1 MKILFLT
8 DNFPPEFNA
17 PATRTYEHCKEW
29 IRLGAEVTVITC
41 APNFPSGKVFDGYK
55 NVWRSEERVD
65 GIKVIRVWSYISANQ
80 GFFKRTLDFVSFALT
95 SFLAGL
101 FIKTDIIVAT
111 SPQFFTAVS
120 GCALGIFKQKKWVM
134 EVRDIWPESIKAVDA
149 VKSAWVIAFLEK
161 IELFLYK
168 SAYKIVVVTDSFKEN
183 LVQRG
188 VSKEKVF
195 VIKNGVDLAI
205 YKPSP
210 KNIELTK
217 TLGIQ
222 GKFVIGYIGTHG
234 LAHSLDFIVKSISKL
249 NDQSYHFL
257 FIGEGAEKKNVK
269 NLAEE
274 LALAN
279 ITFIDPVK
287 KSEIPKYLTIVDVAL
302 VPLKKS
308 TTFESVI
315 PSKVFEAVAMNV
327 PILLGVDG
335 ETRRII
341 ESYYSGLYFE
351 PENEIDFIEKMK
363 LMKALISKGNN
374 PFADGCQKMA
384 SDFNRDILAKKMLD
398 VLSNN

>member
-1 MKILFLT
+1 
-8 DNFPPEFNA
+8 
-17 PATRTYEHCKEW
+17 
-29 IRLGAEVTVITC
+29 
-41 APNFPSGKVFDGYK
+41 
-55 NVWRSEERVD
+55 
-65 GIKVIRVWSYISANQ
+65 
-80 GFFKRTLDFVSFALT
+80 LT